1 MNLDPRPLGSTG
13 LSITPMCVGGSEF
26 GNMPAA
32 FGYDVPEELALATLR
47 VVFDGPLNFLD
58 TAANYGDGESER
70 RIGLALRERGGVPRG
85 FVLATKADRER
96 GTNDFSADQVRRSVE
111 RSLGLLGV
119 DRLQLVY
126 LHDPEFAMQS
136 FEQITAAGG
145 ALEGLHQMKAEGVID
160 HVGIASGPTDLL
172 IRYVETGQFEVVISH
187 NRYTLLNREADPLW
201 DVAARRGVGTVNAAP
216 YGGGMLSKGPEAVQ
230 RYMYRPAS
238 PELLERARRM
248 AAACLRYGVP
258 LAAAALQFSLREP
271 RITST
276 IVGFSRP
283 ERVQETLRLANLSI
297 PDALWLELDEPR

>member
-1 MNLDPRPLGSTG
+1 
-13 LSITPMCVGGSEF
+13 MCVGGSEF

-32 FGYDVPEELALATLR
+32 FGYDVPEELALTTLR

-70 RIGLALRERGGVPRG
+70 RIGLALRERGGLPPG

-136 FEQITAAGG
+136 FEQITAPGG
-145 ALEGLHQMKAEGVID
+145 AVERLHQMKAEGVID

-238 PELLERARRM
+238 AELLERARRM
-248 AAACLRYGVP
+248 AAACSRYGVP

-297 PDALWLELDEPR
+297 PDALWQELDETR